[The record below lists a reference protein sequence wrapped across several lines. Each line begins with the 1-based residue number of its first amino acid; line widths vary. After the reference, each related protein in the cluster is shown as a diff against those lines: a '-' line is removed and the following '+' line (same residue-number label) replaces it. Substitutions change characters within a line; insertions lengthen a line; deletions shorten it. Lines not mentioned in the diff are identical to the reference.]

1 MTDASPAP
9 SAPDRPRL
17 DRPRLATLA
26 LAQLVAGIGVA
37 AGISVGALLAE
48 EIAGT
53 AAWSGLP
60 QTALVLGSA
69 LAAVPLARLAGRRGR
84 RVALT
89 TGYGLAAAGAALA
102 FAAGTM
108 RVLPL
113 LLVAMF
119 VTGGGMAAGLQA
131 RFAATDGVADHLRGR
146 VLSIVVWASAVG
158 SVAGPNLLSPG
169 TDLGEA
175 LGVTAL
181 AGPWLFA
188 VASLAIAAV
197 GIGLL
202 LRDPR
207 PVAPPAPRSIVRTLK
222 DLWAHPSGRLGL
234 TAMATGHAVMVG
246 VMAMSS
252 VHLHGHGSTLTFIGV
267 VVSAHVAGMYA
278 LAPVFGWMT
287 DRLGPWGAVGVGA
300 ALLLA
305 GAILTA
311 VSGRIDAAG
320 GMHSHAEGFATA
332 GLVLIGLGWS
342 AATIAAATLVSVLS
356 HEGTASPT
364 DVQGVA
370 DLTMGIAGAL
380 AGALSGVALAAWG
393 YDGLSIA
400 GAALLIPLVWELIRA
415 RRLDSAHTHALEN

>member
-1 MTDASPAP
+1 MI
-9 SAPDRPRL
+9 DRR
-17 DRPRLATLA
+17 RVATLA
-26 LAQLVAGIGVA
+26 SSQLVAGTGVA

-84 RVALT
+84 RIALT
-89 TGYGLAAAGAALA
+89 TGYAVATLGAALSFAAGATRL
-102 FAAGTM
+102 
-108 RVLPL
+108 LPL
-113 LLVAMF
+113 LLVGMF
-119 VTGGGMAAGLQA
+119 ITGGGMAAGLQA
-131 RFAATDGVADHLRGR
+131 RFAATDGVPDSVRGR
-146 VLSIVVWASAVG
+146 VLSLVVWASAVG
-158 SVAGPNLLSPG
+158 AVAGPNLLSPG
-169 TDLGEA
+169 TRLGEA
-175 LGVTAL
+175 LGVTSL
-181 AGPWLFA
+181 AGPWIFA
-188 VASLAIAAV
+188 VVTLAIAAT
-197 GIGLL
+197 GIALL

-207 PVAPPAPRSIVRTLK
+207 PAAPPAPRSIARTLA

-246 VMAMSS
+246 IMAMSS
-252 VHLHGHGSTLTFIGV
+252 VHLHGHGSTLTFVGI

-278 LAPVFGWMT
+278 LAPLFGWMT
-287 DRLGPWGAVGVGA
+287 DRLGPWGAVAVGA
-300 ALLLA
+300 GLLLVGA
-305 GAILTA
+305 GLTA

-320 GMHSHAEGFATA
+320 GTHSSAEAYATA

-342 AATIAAATLVSVLS
+342 AATIAAATLVAVLS

-370 DLTMGIAGAL
+370 DLTMGIAGAS

-400 GAALLIPLVWELIRA
+400 GALLLVPLAWELVRA
-415 RRLDSAHTHALEN
+415 RRLDRAHTHALES